1 MRMTLERVGP
11 VEWDTLRKQ
20 LREAEAHC
28 AWSDFGGF
36 HLAAAALLPE
46 SIPAATHLWAWDAAR
61 AIRARID
68 VERVLA
74 AVLHTTPPLEPVAGP
89 LASVEVQVR
98 TGRLWGVDDPPMG
111 CPGSPLP
118 DQEFTLL
125 EIAGPSPAVFVRQ
138 EALIR
143 A

>member
-1 MRMTLERVGP
+1 MRMTLERLGV
-11 VEWDTLRKQ
+11 VEWDALRKQ
-20 LREAEAHC
+20 LREAEGHC

-36 HLAAAALLPE
+36 HLAPAALLPKA
-46 SIPAATHLWAWDAAR
+46 IPATTHLWAWDATR

-68 VERVLA
+68 VDRVLA
-74 AVLHTTPPLEPVAGP
+74 AALHTTPPLEPVTGP
-89 LASVEVQVR
+89 LTPVEVQVR
-98 TGRLWGVDDPPMG
+98 TGRLWTADDPAMG
-111 CPGSPLP
+111 RPDNPLP

-125 EIAGPSPAVFVRQ
+125 EITGPSPAVFVRQ